1 MTLTAPPVQV
11 GRPATIGA
19 RGGGLILPP
28 GAASTF
34 GMPGPYVYDIRTARR
49 IPAVG
54 RAVQLYAGLVKQMP
68 IDAVRGYDR
77 VEPQPRILAAP
88 DPDRGG
94 SWFVAVNVEDYLLA
108 GNAVALVTKRGAD
121 GWPLAVRW
129 LEAAYTAI
137 VWNVDNTV
145 DYAYRGQYLPFE
157 DVIHVRRGADRS
169 YPVRGVGVV
178 EEYLSTL
185 DRVAMEEEYERG
197 ALAGGAVPSVAV
209 VAPQSQITQE
219 VADEAKAGWLAKFSG
234 PQREPVIL
242 PSGTQVI
249 PLAWSPTDTQLV
261 EARRMSLLD
270 VANIFNL
277 DGYWVGAPV
286 AGMTYRTA
294 GPQYQ
299 QILRTSLE
307 PVLADFEDVWSAA
320 LLPRGTF
327 ARFRRSQLLREDL
340 ATSATAAAGLYAAG
354 IWTQGEA
361 RVATGVPPNAPGG
374 VGAMADVLAPA
385 PASTSPAL
393 PAQPG
398 EPTDQTVGGLP

>member
-11 GRPATIGA
+11 GRQVLA
-19 RGGGLILPP
+19 RSPGGLIPPP
-28 GAASTF
+28 GNLAAGMF
-34 GMPGPYVYDIRTARR
+34 GLPGPYVNDVQSARR

-54 RAVQLYAGLVKQMP
+54 RAIQLYAGLVKQMP
-68 IDAVRGYDR
+68 IDAVKGYDR
-77 VEPQPRILAAP
+77 VDPQPRLCSAP
-88 DPDRGG
+88 DPERGG
-94 SWFVAVNVEDYLLA
+94 SWFVGVSVEDYLLA
-108 GNAVALVTKRGAD
+108 GNAIALVTARGAD
-121 GWPLAVRW
+121 GWPLACTW
-129 LEAAYTAI
+129 LPARSVYI
-137 VWNVDNTV
+137 VWDQAAGPNAVT
-145 DYAYRGQYLPFE
+145 YGYLGVELPIR
-157 DVIHVRRGADRS
+157 DVIHVRRGADRT

-209 VAPQSQITQE
+209 VAPQSTITQE

-242 PSGTQVI
+242 PNGTQVI

-270 VANIFNL
+270 VANAFNL
-277 DGYWVGAPV
+277 DGYWLGAPV
-286 AGMTYRTA
+286 AGMTYRSSA
-294 GPQYQ
+294 PQYQ

-307 PVLADFEDVWSAA
+307 PVLADFEDVWSSAW
-320 LLPRGTF
+320 LPRGTNI
-327 ARFRRSQLLREDL
+327 RFRRAQLLREDL
-340 ATSATAAAGLYAAG
+340 ATSATAATGLVNAG
-354 IWTQGEA
+354 IWSIAEA

-385 PASTSPAL
+385 PTAEPAA
-393 PAQPG
+393 PATD
-398 EPTDQTVGGLP
+398 PTQEVVP